1 MESFGYYE
9 YKLTKYTFIIVNGEI
24 KIKNNLSKSQEV
36 GQKVEDLLSNS
47 VIQEYMLMYPRM
59 MFTYQLILKMLVMV
73 LLLIFALA
81 LIKEI
86 CR

>member
-1 MESFGYYE
+1 M
-9 YKLTKYTFIIVNGEI
+9 
-24 KIKNNLSKSQEV
+24 
-36 GQKVEDLLSNS
+36 EDLLSNS